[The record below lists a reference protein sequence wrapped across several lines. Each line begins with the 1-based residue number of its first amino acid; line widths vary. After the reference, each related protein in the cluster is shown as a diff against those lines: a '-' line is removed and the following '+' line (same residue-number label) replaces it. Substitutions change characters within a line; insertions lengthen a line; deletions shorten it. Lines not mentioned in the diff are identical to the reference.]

1 MSFQRVSAVL
11 WVTIPCML
19 SCALLPVSAAEQAER
34 EVAKGTLMAP
44 SATLDPPVPVKRCTV
59 VDSNGPLEGGKITT
73 YGCSE
78 DEVCICEYHAGY
90 SCGGS
95 CRPLRKD
102 RE

>member
-1 MSFQRVSAVL
+1 MSFQRVSDVL
-11 WVTIPCML
+11 LATVVCML
-19 SCALLPVSAAEQAER
+19 SCVFLPLSAAEQAAR
-34 EVAKGTLMAP
+34 EVANGTLMAP
-44 SATLDPPVPVKRCTV
+44 DVPLDSTVPVKHCTV
-59 VDSNGPLEGGKITT
+59 VDSNGPLEGGEITT

-95 CRPLRKD
+95 CRPLSKH